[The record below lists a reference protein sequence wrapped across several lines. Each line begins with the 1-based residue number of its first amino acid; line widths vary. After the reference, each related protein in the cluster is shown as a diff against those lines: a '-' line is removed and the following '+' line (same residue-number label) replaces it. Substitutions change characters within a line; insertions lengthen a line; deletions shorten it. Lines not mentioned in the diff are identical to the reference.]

1 MKKTFK
7 ILDYYKGLILLI
19 LTFIVMLNMYIA
31 RIEQLRQIEQ
41 NQVNITEKR

>member
-1 MKKTFK
+1 MKKIIN
-7 ILDYYKGLILLI
+7 ILGKYKGLILLV

-31 RIEQLRQIEQ
+31 RIGQLRQIEQ

>member
-1 MKKTFK
+1 MKKIIN
-7 ILDYYKGLILLI
+7 ILGKYKGLIFFV

-31 RIEQLRQIEQ
+31 RIEQLRPIEQ

>member
-1 MKKTFK
+1 MKKIIN
-7 ILDYYKGLILLI
+7 ILGKYKGLILLV

>member
-31 RIEQLRQIEQ
+31 RIGQLRQIEQ